1 MNEHTDSATPFL
13 TPLEARIL
21 GCLMEK
27 QRTTP
32 DQYPLTLNALVT
44 ACNQKTARHP
54 VMKLTPGEV
63 GHAVGV
69 LRDRGLIHEDL
80 GGRATRYDHKLAGT
94 FMLDRR
100 QQALLCLLLL
110 RGPQT
115 LGELRTNA
123 SRLADF
129 ASLEQIKETLQT
141 LIAHERAIA
150 RELPRQAGMREG
162 RYAQLLTGEPDLSQL
177 QEPATASA
185 PAVDNALLER
195 VEALEQQMAALL
207 DRLECLESA
216 RDSRNS

>member
-1 MNEHTDSATPFL
+1 MTDHNDNKSPFL

-69 LRDRGLIHEDL
+69 LRDRGLVHEDL
-80 GGRATRYDHKLAGT
+80 GGRATRFDHKLAGT

-100 QQALLCLLLL
+100 QQALLCILML

-129 ASLEQIKETLQT
+129 ASLDQVRETLES
-141 LIAHERAIA
+141 LITHEREIA
-150 RELPRQAGMREG
+150 RELPRQAGMREV
-162 RYAQLLTGEPDLSQL
+162 RYAQLLTGEPDLSQIR
-177 QEPATASA
+177 EPASASTPQIDTALA
-185 PAVDNALLER
+185 ER
-195 VEALEQQMAALL
+195 VDALEHQVAILM
-207 DRLECLESA
+207 DRLERLERS
-216 RDSRNS
+216 SSIQ